1 MPVSWF
7 TDATLRDPALVTWG
21 FSVLVGAIAA
31 SVGAVPPPMA
41 GSRPRGAPLG
51 AIRQPCPPAQEIER
65 DPVSHLRSSANGR
78 RRVVFWKSH
87 SVAGVA
93 LEVVDHG
100 SGFSAEDLRR
110 RQLNGHVG
118 LSLLQEWVAKAGAQP
133 WRSCRRPAAAP
144 PSGCNSRSPEAPSSQ
159 PVLGL
164 TCELEVW

>member
-100 SGFSAEDLRR
+100 CGFSAEDLRR

-118 LSLLQEWVAKAGAQP
+118 LSLLQEWVAKAGAALAIVSTPGRGTTVRLQLAK
-133 WRSCRRPAAAP
+133 S
-144 PSGCNSRSPEAPSSQ
+144 
-159 PVLGL
+159 
-164 TCELEVW
+164 